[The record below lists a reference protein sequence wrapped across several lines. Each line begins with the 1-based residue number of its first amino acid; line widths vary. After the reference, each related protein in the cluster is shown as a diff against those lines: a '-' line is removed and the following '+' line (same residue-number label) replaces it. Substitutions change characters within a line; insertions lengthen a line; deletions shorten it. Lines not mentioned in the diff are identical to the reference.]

1 MKILMKYEFAL
12 ITQYFGIYSVL
23 VLRGLLHPKTT
34 YVIEQTG
41 LI

>member
-1 MKILMKYEFAL
+1 MKYEFVL

-23 VLRGLLHPKTT
+23 VLRGLSHPKTT
-34 YVIEQTG
+34 YVIDQKG